1 MYHLFVLAPLLTAIL
16 LNLPFRRFMKKAA
29 LPVAATLFVLQIYAV
44 IFPIAGIK
52 FTALTDF
59 FRFHLA
65 ADVLSKVLLLSS
77 ALVLLAA
84 LFTGRHFF
92 RHEGKLFNFI
102 SLLLI
107 VATGINGIA
116 LVRDIFS
123 LYVFIEITGVTS
135 FILITL
141 DKERY
146 ALEAVFNYIILS
158 AIATTMMLFS
168 IALLLL
174 VAGDTSFTAINA
186 ALTHGP
192 QTLMIN
198 FAVLMFVAA
207 LFIKGGLV
215 PFHGWLPDAYSAAP
229 AGVSLLLAG
238 VVTKAL
244 GIYGLVRVVTSIFG
258 YNFVLNQIFL
268 MVGTVSIL
276 FGAFTALGQVSFKRM
291 LAYSSI
297 SQVGYIIVG
306 LGCGSALGIFGAIFH
321 LFNHSIFKSTLF
333 VNSAAVELK
342 TGTRSMDKMGGLAQ
356 QMPITG
362 VTSIVSSLSAAG
374 VPPLAGFWSKL
385 LIVVALWSSGH
396 YAYAAIAVVAGVVTL
411 AYFLMVQRKIFFGKL
426 NEEYAGVKEAG
437 WDLTLPAIILTAITI
452 GVGIIFPFL
461 PGIPKL

>member
-1 MYHLFVLAPLLTAIL
+1 MYHLFVLAPLLTAII

-29 LPVAATLFVLQIYAV
+29 FPVAATLFILQIYGV
-44 IFPIAGIK
+44 LFPAPYVR
-52 FTALTDF
+52 FTALADF
-59 FRFHLA
+59 FRFNLS
-65 ADVLSKVLLLSS
+65 ADILSRVLLLSA

-84 LFTGRHFF
+84 LLTGKHFL

-146 ALEAVFNYIILS
+146 ALEAVFNYIVLS
-158 AIATTMMLFS
+158 AIATIMMLFS

-174 VAGDTSFTAINA
+174 FAGDTSFTAINA

-192 QTLMIN
+192 QTFLVS
-198 FAVLMFVAA
+198 FAMLMFVAA
-207 LFIKGGLV
+207 LFIKGGVV

-229 AGVSLLLAG
+229 ACVSLLLAG

-244 GIYGLVRVVTSIFG
+244 GIYGLVRVVTSLSG
-258 YNFVLNQIFL
+258 NNFVLNQIFL
-268 MVGTVSIL
+268 LVGTVSIVV
-276 FGAFTALGQVSFKRM
+276 GAFAALGQVSFKRM

-297 SQVGYIIVG
+297 SQIGYIVVG

-362 VTSIVSSLSAAG
+362 ITSIVSSLSAAG
-374 VPPLAGFWSKL
+374 IPPLAGFWSKL
-385 LIVVALWSSGH
+385 LIIVALWSGGH
-396 YAYAAIAVVAGVVTL
+396 YSYAVIAVVAGVVTL
-411 AYFLMVQRKIFFGKL
+411 AYFLMMQRKVFFGKL
-426 NEEYAGVKEAG
+426 NEEFSGVKEAG
-437 WDLTLPAIILTAITI
+437 WALTLPAIILTAITI
-452 GVGIIFPFL
+452 GVGLIFPFL